1 MKHFD
6 LSSGAAKMALSLKQ
20 LDIKWESAKET
31 WNDATSKAFH
41 KEHIEPLLPDVKQ
54 TLEAV
59 GRLAEVLARAARD
72 VAEGS
77 DY

>member
-1 MKHFD
+1 VKHFD
-6 LSSGAAKMALSLKQ
+6 LSSGASKMALALKQ
-20 LDIKWESAKET
+20 LDIKWESAKES
-31 WNDATSKAFH
+31 WNDVTSKAFH
-41 KEHIEPLLPDVKQ
+41 KEHIEPLMPDVKQ

-72 VAEGS
+72 VSEGS

>member
-41 KEHIEPLLPDVKQ
+41 KEHIEPLMPDVKQ

>member
-1 MKHFD
+1 MRHFD
-6 LSSGAAKMALSLKQ
+6 LSSGAAKMALALKQ

-31 WNDATSKAFH
+31 WNDGTSKAFH
-41 KEHIEPLLPDVKQ
+41 KEHIEPLMPDVKQ

-72 VAEGS
+72 VS
-77 DY
+77 DRFDG

>member
-6 LSSGAAKMALSLKQ
+6 LTGGAARMALSLKQ
-20 LDIKWESAKET
+20 LDLKWETVRET
-31 WNDATSKAFH
+31 WDDATSKGFH
-41 KEHIEPLLPDVKQ
+41 KEHIEPLLPDVKM

-72 VAEGS
+72 VS
-77 DY
+77 DGFDG